1 MVGFAAGKTHAL
13 GAVELQ
19 IETPF
24 AVVFMT
30 ALGEGASVA
39 EAGRLLVTT
48 VARARNT
55 GMRYS
60 EDGTRLLNVGRA
72 PIRLEPVRLALRLD
86 GAAHEAIY
94 YEIAYA

>member
-19 IETPF
+19 IETPY
-24 AVVFMT
+24 AVVFVT
-30 ALGEGASVA
+30 ALGEEASVA

-60 EDGTRLLNVGRA
+60 EDGTRLLDRKSV
-72 PIRLEPVRLALRLD
+72 V
-86 GAAHEAIY
+86 
-94 YEIAYA
+94 